1 MTLTIH
7 TDGGSKGN
15 PGPAA
20 IGVVMHLDDELIF
33 TYREDIGIGTNNT
46 AEYVALI
53 CALSFAQKV
62 EALQK
67 GITTIICISDSE
79 LMVKQLT
86 GLYKVKHEDMK
97 KYVLQAHQLK
107 ESLVAPV
114 SFVHVRREENTIADA
129 LVNNEYQLIDT
140 LELVKS

>member
-1 MTLTIH
+1 MSILKIH

-20 IGVVMHLDDELIF
+20 IGVVMHLDDELVF

-46 AEYVALI
+46 AEYAARR
-53 CALSFAQKV
+53 CALPFAQKAEEV
-62 EALQK
+62 QES
-67 GITTIICISDSE
+67 ITAIMCIARSE

-107 ESLVAPV
+107 EALIAPV

-129 LVNNEYQLIDT
+129 LVNGEYEIVDKLDLQ
-140 LELVKS
+140 